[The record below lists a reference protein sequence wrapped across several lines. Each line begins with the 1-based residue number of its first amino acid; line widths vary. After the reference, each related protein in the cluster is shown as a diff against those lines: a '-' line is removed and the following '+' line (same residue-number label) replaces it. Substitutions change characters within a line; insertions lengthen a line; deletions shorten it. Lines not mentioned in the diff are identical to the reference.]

1 MATGMKRIALVGDY
15 DATKVAHR
23 AIPIALKWA
32 VDELRADVTFEWLPS
47 RELRPAA
54 QVRLEPYAALWCVP
68 GSPYQNTQGV
78 IDAIRFARV
87 QSRPFL
93 GTCGGFQ
100 HALLEY
106 AQAVWGIDA
115 QHAETNPKADDPLIA
130 PLVCS
135 LVEVRGGLNFE
146 PGSRLRAI
154 YGRDSASEEY
164 HCNFGLNPSYASRLQ
179 KRTAQSGRAR
189 RRRQR
194 ACSGA
199 RCASLLHRYAVP
211 ARARGASRSSAP
223 FGAGVRAR
231 RRGGLT
237 KGWCGRQRRR
247 YV

>member
-1 MATGMKRIALVGDY
+1 MKRIALVGDY

-164 HCNFGLNPSYASRLQ
+164 HCNFGLNPTYASRLQ
-179 KRTAQSGRAR
+179 SGPLKVAAR
-189 RRRQR
+189 DDDG
-194 ACSGA
+194 S
-199 RCASLLHRYAVP
+199 
-211 ARARGASRSSAP
+211 
-223 FGAGVRAR
+223 VRAVELDAHPFFIGTLFQPER
-231 RRGGLT
+231 AALRDQVPPLVRAFV
-237 KGWCGRQRRR
+237 RA
-247 YV
+247 VAAA

>member
-1 MATGMKRIALVGDY
+1 MPHATA
-15 DATKVAHR
+15 
-23 AIPIALKWA
+23 
-32 VDELRADVTFEWLPS
+32 
-47 RELRPAA
+47 AA
-54 QVRLEPYAALWCVP
+54 QARLEPYAALWCVP

-87 QSRPFL
+87 QRRPFL

-106 AQAVWGIDA
+106 AQAVWGVDA

-164 HCNFGLNPSYASRLQ
+164 HCNFGLNPTYASRLQ
-179 KRTAQSGRAR
+179 SGPLKVAAR
-189 RRRQR
+189 DDDG
-194 ACSGA
+194 S
-199 RCASLLHRYAVP
+199 
-211 ARARGASRSSAP
+211 
-223 FGAGVRAR
+223 VRAVELDAHPFFIGTLFQPER
-231 RRGGLT
+231 AALRDQVPPLVRAFV
-237 KGWCGRQRRR
+237 RA
-247 YV
+247 VAAA